1 MSRSVYITRLSS
13 FLPNESVANDQ
24 MEARLGMINNKPSKA
39 RSIVLRSNG
48 IKSRHYAL
56 DHEGRSTHTNAQL
69 VAEAI
74 HKLLDGDI
82 SAYDIQLLG
91 CGTTSPDQL
100 LPSHASMVH
109 GELGL
114 HPIEIISTT
123 GSCCTG
129 VQAMSYCYLSILAG
143 NHENAICTGSE
154 KMSAWMLANKFQDE
168 ADRLKELEANPIIA
182 FEKEFLRWMLSD
194 GAGACLLQANP
205 NKSGISLKIEWIEQR
220 SFANEL
226 PVCMYAGATKDESG
240 RLTAWNDMEPAKWT
254 EQSVFSLKQ
263 DTRFLGENI
272 VKYGGQYLLDITK
285 KRNFDVGDVTYFLPH
300 LSSEFFGPKIAE
312 ELKTIGIEIPKSKWF
327 YNLTRVGNI
336 GSASGF
342 VMLDELFHSGKL
354 KAGDKILMMIP
365 ESARFTYAYIL
376 LTVV

>member
-1 MSRSVYITRLSS
+1 
-13 FLPNESVANDQ
+13 
-24 MEARLGMINNKPSKA
+24 MEGRLGMINNKPSKA
-39 RSIVLRSNG
+39 RAIVLRSNG

-56 DHEGRSTHTNAQL
+56 DHNGKSTHTNAQM
-69 VAEAI
+69 VTEAI
-74 HKLLDGDI
+74 HKLLDGDF
-82 SAYDIQLLG
+82 STHDIQLLG

-100 LPSHASMVH
+100 LPSHAAMVH

-114 HPIEIISTT
+114 HPIEILSTT

-129 VQAMSYCYLSILAG
+129 IQAMSYCFLSIMAG
-143 NHENAICTGSE
+143 NHDNAVCTGSE
-154 KMSAWMLANKFQDE
+154 KMSSWMLANKFHNE
-168 ADRLKELEANPIIA
+168 VERLKELESNPIIA

-194 GAGACLLQANP
+194 GAGACLLQAEP

-226 PVCMYAGATKDESG
+226 PVCMYAGATKDEAG
-240 RLTAWNDMEPAKWT
+240 KLTAWNDMEPHTWT

-272 VKYGGQYLLDITK
+272 VKYGGKYLLDISK
-285 KRNFDVGDVTYFLPH
+285 RRNFDVADVTYFLPH

-312 ELKTIGIEIPKSKWF
+312 ELKNIGIEIPQTKWF

-336 GSASGF
+336 GSASAF
-342 VMLDELFHSGKL
+342 VMLAELFNSGKL
-354 KAGDKILMMIP
+354 KAGDKLLMMIP

>member
-13 FLPNESVANDQ
+13 FLPNEPVSNDQ
-24 MEARLGMINNKPSKA
+24 MEGRLGLINNKPSKA

-56 DHEGRSTHTNAQL
+56 DANSKPTHTNAQL
-69 VAEAI
+69 VKEAI
-74 HKLLDGDI
+74 NKLFDEKFTPQ
-82 SAYDIQLLG
+82 DIQLLG

-100 LPSHASMVH
+100 LPSHAAMVH

-114 HPIEIISTT
+114 GPIEILSTT

-143 NHENAICTGSE
+143 NYDNAVCTGSE
-154 KMSAWMLANKFQDE
+154 KMSSWMLANKFQE
-168 ADRLKELEANPIIA
+168 EVERLLELETNPIIA

-194 GAGACLLQANP
+194 GAGACALQAEP
-205 NKSGISLKIEWIEQR
+205 NKNGISLKIEWIEQR
-220 SFANEL
+220 SYANEL
-226 PVCMYAGATKDESG
+226 PVCMYAGATKDESNK
-240 RLTAWNDMEPAKWT
+240 LTSWTDMEPHTWT

-272 VKYGGQYLLDITK
+272 VKYGGKYLLDISK
-285 KRNFDVGDVTYFLPH
+285 KRNFDVADVTYFLPH

-312 ELKTIGIEIPKSKWF
+312 ELKRIGIEIPKEKWF

-336 GSASGF
+336 GSASAF
-342 VMLDELFHSGKL
+342 VMLEELFHSGKL
-354 KAGDKILMMIP
+354 KSGDKLLMMIP
-365 ESARFTYAYIL
+365 ESARFIYAYIL